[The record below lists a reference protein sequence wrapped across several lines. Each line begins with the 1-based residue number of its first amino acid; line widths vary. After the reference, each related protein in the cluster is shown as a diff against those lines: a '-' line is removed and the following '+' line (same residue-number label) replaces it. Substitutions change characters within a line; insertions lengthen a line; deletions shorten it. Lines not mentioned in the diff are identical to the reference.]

1 MPSLRKN
8 FHIWLLFLLFLPQ
21 FCICN
26 RIAYQ
31 KMWNWQKSHKSAK
44 FKINRAINGIFKSIY
59 QNNAVFSN
67 ASLYKWPLMKY
78 IYQLYSWMLSSHHK
92 SSLRKNYSNSKFLRS
107 FLKKKKDWD
116 LERRRKNNNN
126 NNNNRQ
132 VGPEI
137 LTWVGFLLEYSLAK
151 SRFVLSSPSPLVIF
165 SSPHS
170 NIELWL

>member
-1 MPSLRKN
+1 MD
-8 FHIWLLFLLFLPQ
+8 F
-21 FCICN
+21 FCCWYYFAKFAEKLSYLASFSSFFATILHLQQNCLS
-26 RIAYQ
+26 

-116 LERRRKNNNN
+116 LERRRKKNNN

-137 LTWVGFLLEYSLAK
+137 
-151 SRFVLSSPSPLVIF
+151 
-165 SSPHS
+165 
-170 NIELWL
+170 